1 MITEEYDV
9 LRVDRVEEAQ
19 NLLKNHLFNE
29 AFETL
34 EQSLKDRWQN
44 SGSAEAETRENCWLA
59 LQMLYQVRQHIESIV
74 TTGKLDEMDATYG
87 PLM

>member
-1 MITEEYDV
+1 MSNELREEHAK
-9 LRVDRVEEAQ
+9 R
-19 NLLKNHLFNE
+19 LLTDKLFNE

-44 SGSAEAETRENCWLA
+44 SASAEAETRENCWLA
-59 LQMLYQVRQHIESIV
+59 LQLLYQIRQHIESIV
-74 TTGKLDEMDATYG
+74 TTGKLDEIDAKFG

>member
-1 MITEEYDV
+1 MPTEEFDV

-29 AFETL
+29 AFEAL
-34 EQSLKDRWQN
+34 EQSLKGRWEN
-44 SGSAEAETRENCWLA
+44 SASTEVETRENCWLA

-74 TTGKLDEMDATYG
+74 TTGKLDEIDAKFG